1 METEL
6 TGVKNKEI
14 ILEDNNLYLYSV
26 NPVEI
31 TNVLGAVIAVLEEYS
46 ITGSKGENYKLY
58 KTKEGN
64 WYDIA
69 DTTPVVNTPVLRALK
84 LAIDNK

>member
-1 METEL
+1 MEAEL
-6 TGVKNKEI
+6 TGEKNKEI
-14 ILEDNNLYLYSV
+14 ILEDKSLYLYSV
-26 NPVEI
+26 KPVEI

-46 ITGSKGENYKLY
+46 VTGSKGENYKLY

-64 WYDIA
+64 WYDIV
-69 DTTPVVNTPVLRALK
+69 DTIPVVNNPVLRALK